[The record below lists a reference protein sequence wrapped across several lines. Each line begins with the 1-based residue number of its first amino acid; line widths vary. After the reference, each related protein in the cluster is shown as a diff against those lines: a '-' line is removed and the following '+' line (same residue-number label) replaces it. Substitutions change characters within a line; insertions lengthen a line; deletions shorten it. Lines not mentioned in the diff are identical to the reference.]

1 MDRTSLPVRGG
12 WVGVLAVAVLAG
24 VVIGVVVAA
33 ADDDR
38 ALAPPA
44 VPSSGDAPAP
54 AGASAEPPRE
64 YLVWGHGGV
73 TDEMVAALQ
82 GYPGVA
88 AVSVVNGDRLDIDT
102 VVDERGATLVD
113 HEEGWAIPLDAQAF
127 DVDAH
132 EPFVAPETATALR
145 RLGPGKVVLGRTS
158 ARLRGVG
165 VGARLVTTD
174 GDELEVVGVVDDND
188 IGWAEAAI
196 DSVTDLGI
204 DEPRYAL
211 VEVDDGTGLGTAVE
225 SAVGEEVR
233 VKPTRDAPFRR
244 HGDETLP
251 PVVLK
256 ERFGEFAFAD
266 VRGPGIR
273 VGASWRN
280 EHIVTEDVPIL
291 GHITCHEAMM
301 PAVRDALQSL
311 RDDGLEHLV
320 QARTYGGCWHP
331 RVIGSSRTLSHHS
344 WGVSIDL
351 NVIAG
356 DPFGAELDPRLVEAF
371 TDRGFIWGGEFLRPD
386 PVHFDFVGE
395 GLTTAEDRS
404 GP

>member
-1 MDRTSLPVRGG
+1 MDRTSLPARGG
-12 WVGVLAVAVLAG
+12 WVGVLAVAVLAA
-24 VVIGVVVAA
+24 VVTGAVVAA
-33 ADDDR
+33 DDEPATPPPATTPSHDDD
-38 ALAPPA
+38 APPT
-44 VPSSGDAPAP
+44 APV
-54 AGASAEPPRE
+54 EPPRE

-73 TDEMVAALQ
+73 TAEIIAALR

-102 VVDERGATLVD
+102 VVDERGATVVD
-113 HEEGWAIPLDAQAF
+113 HEEGWAIPLDTQAF

-158 ARLRGVG
+158 ARLRGVD
-165 VGARLVTTD
+165 VGARLVTTE
-174 GDELEVVGVVDDND
+174 GEALEVVGVVDDND
-188 IGWAEAAI
+188 IGWAEAAVAG
-196 DSVTDLGI
+196 SSDLGI

-211 VEVDDGTGLGTAVE
+211 VDVDDGSGLEAAVE

-233 VKPTRDAPFRR
+233 VKPSREAPFRR

-256 ERFGEFAFAD
+256 DRFGEFAFAD
-266 VRGPGIR
+266 VRGPDIR

-291 GHITCHEAMM
+291 GRITCHEAMM
-301 PAVRDALQSL
+301 PAVREALQAL

-320 QARTYGGCWHP
+320 QTRTYGGCWHP
-331 RVIGSSRTLSHHS
+331 RVIGSSRTLSHHA

-395 GLTTAEDRS
+395 DLTTAHDRS
-404 GP
+404 GR

>member
-12 WVGVLAVAVLAG
+12 WVGVLAVAVLAA
-24 VVIGVVVAA
+24 VVTGAVLA
-33 ADDDR
+33 ADDEVATHPPETTPPDDTPTP
-38 ALAPPA
+38 AAP
-44 VPSSGDAPAP
+44 
-54 AGASAEPPRE
+54 SADPTPRE

-73 TDEMVAALQ
+73 TDEVLAALRS
-82 GYPGVA
+82 YRGVV

-132 EPFVAPETATALR
+132 EPFVAAETATALR

-158 ARLRGVG
+158 ARLRGVD
-165 VGARLVTTD
+165 VGATLVTTD
-174 GDELEVVGVVDDND
+174 GDVLEVVGVVDDKD
-188 IGWAEAAI
+188 IGWAEAAV
-196 DSVTDLGI
+196 DTTSQLGI

-211 VEVDDGTGLGTAVE
+211 VEVTDGSGLEAAVE
-225 SAVGEEVR
+225 AASSEEVR
-233 VKPTRDAPFRR
+233 VKPTREAPFRR

-280 EHIVTEDVPIL
+280 EHVVTEDVPIL
-291 GHITCHEAMM
+291 GRITCHEAMM

-356 DPFGAELDPRLVEAF
+356 DPFGAELDPRLIEAF
-371 TDRGFIWGGEFLRPD
+371 TDRGFIWGGEFLRAD

-395 GLTTAEDRS
+395 ALTDR
-404 GP
+404 